1 MKHLLL
7 TTLAAASTALLPAQT
22 VLVDFESA
30 ETTTSF
36 FYFGNVDLS
45 DSEANVIDNPDMS
58 GANTSAKVVEFVE
71 RAGAE
76 VWAGFY
82 PNPLPAAKADF
93 TSNTQVCVD
102 VWMPEISSVALK
114 LEKGN
119 DGAPDWVRSKANT
132 KVNEWEQ
139 ICIDVALPS
148 EEGDLSPATG
158 RVYDQVTLFPALGAS
173 PTEDKTYYFDNFLV
187 QGGTQSTED
196 VTFAVDMSEYEGDFT
211 TVYVSGSFNAW
222 SGDANPLSDDDMD
235 GVWTGT
241 VSMLTGAYEY
251 KFQLDQWTAQEEFAG
266 GEECTKTTDN
276 DDGRFVNRA
285 LTVSGPTTLDAVC
298 FASCYACGESVSI
311 TFNLGASG
319 NPVSEEGLYLAGG
332 AAFGAPGAYRLTDDD
347 DNGVYS
353 ITIERERGFGSYY
366 TFTNGACGDFSC
378 KEDLTGLECGDPASF
393 NDRLIANVQSDTV
406 INACFGSCETD
417 LEACSVP
424 PVTYDVMVAVDMNE
438 YGGDFETAYISGSF
452 NGWEGGANP
461 LSDDDMDGVW
471 TGTINV
477 AAGTYQYKFQL
488 DQWTTQE
495 EFAGG
500 ESCTIEDG
508 GFVNRVVTI
517 TEAMSMDAVCYAS
530 CDACDASNVGEL
542 AAIGVDFTV
551 APTVAVDEVRIGFGT
566 ALEDATLRVY
576 DVTGKTVRTARLQNV
591 SQHRLDVSDL
601 EAGYYLVEL
610 EYAGARGVRRVVKQ

>member
-551 APTVAVDEVRIGFGT
+551 APTVVVDEVRIGFGT

-576 DVTGKTVRTARLQNV
+576 DVTGKTVRTARLRNV